1 MNEQAPQPGRVV
13 RGTIQRRL
21 LVNALVDPDE
31 AAARLPVGLRPHV
44 TGAGTVVG
52 CCLLSIDGMRPAGVP
67 ASLGVRLRAAAH
79 RISVEWEGASGT
91 VVGVYVPV
99 RLTGSL
105 PARVLGGRW
114 FPGVHRP
121 ADIELAEDDQR
132 IRWRVEPRSSDS
144 GFDVRVAAS
153 IPATPPASPCE
164 PIGGACLAADIGLS
178 PGHAG
183 ALEAARMEPDH
194 RVAQLVEIDHL
205 DSQFLASF
213 VSVRPAPSYLMR
225 DVAVTWSPAPSP
237 SVHTLQGLA

>member
-1 MNEQAPQPGRVV
+1 M
-13 RGTIQRRL
+13 
-21 LVNALVDPDE
+21 
-31 AAARLPVGLRPHV
+31 
-44 TGAGTVVG
+44 G
-52 CCLLSIDGMRPAGVP
+52 CCLLAIDGMRPAGVP
-67 ASLGVRLRAAAH
+67 ASLGVRMRAAAN
-79 RISVEWEGASGT
+79 RISVEWEGASGHRRR
-91 VVGVYVPV
+91 
-99 RLTGSL
+99 RLRAASADTDSL

-183 ALEAARMEPDH
+183 AGEAARMEPDH

-237 SVHTLQGLA
+237 SVHTLQGFA